1 MNYNNNYENTSQR
14 DKRAVLEHAALT
26 KSPEEIA
33 ALCRQLGHVENS
45 ARALGLACRSAWLL
59 EFKNR
64 IADFAAERDRAEKRM
79 MRELN
84 ANPNSVTE
92 LKKIWGY
99 EKGTVRAAQSDHP
112 DNTAGA

>member
-1 MNYNNNYENTSQR
+1 MPR
-14 DKRAVLEHAALT
+14 GRGRLLHDRL
-26 KSPEEIA
+26 
-33 ALCRQLGHVENS
+33 
-45 ARALGLACRSAWLL
+45 LAGTVGDEQTECSAWLL

-64 IADFAAERDRAEKRM
+64 TADFAAERDRAEKRM

>member
-1 MNYNNNYENTSQR
+1 
-14 DKRAVLEHAALT
+14 
-26 KSPEEIA
+26 
-33 ALCRQLGHVENS
+33 
-45 ARALGLACRSAWLL
+45 
-59 EFKNR
+59 
-64 IADFAAERDRAEKRM
+64 M

-99 EKGTVRAAQSDHP
+99 EKGTGRAAQSDHP